1 VAGYPLTRAPRAC
14 AACGAK
20 NHPDWRKCQRCQSPL
35 LVAAVVERPEQSD
48 STLRI
53 GFVAP
58 MAAIA
63 AILAIGGV
71 LLLRGSDQ
79 PSVQATES
87 GGARTGSRRSGAAEG
102 DVATG
107 ADRRALGDPVTPA
120 DFTRRGV
127 ASFRGDDFASALTQF
142 EAAVVARP
150 DDPNALDMLGQTL
163 VRLNRAP
170 EAIPRLE
177 SAVRLAPSKW
187 SYRFNLARARG
198 LSGDWVGA
206 VEDYRAADRLFPDD
220 HATLFNLALAL
231 RQAGRTAEAAPML
244 ERVIALAPE
253 DPSFVLTAA
262 RTYDELDRREEAVA
276 SYRKFL
282 SQSATGAD
290 ADAARGRLARL
301 ESSDGPKP

>member
-1 VAGYPLTRAPRAC
+1 MAP
-14 AACGAK
+14 
-20 NHPDWRKCQRCQSPL
+20 
-35 LVAAVVERPEQSD
+35 
-48 STLRI
+48 T
-53 GFVAP
+53 
-58 MAAIA
+58 AAIV
-63 AILAIGGV
+63 AILAIGG
-71 LLLRGSDQ
+71 LLLMRGSDK
-79 PSVQATES
+79 PSVQTTES
-87 GGARTGSRRSGAAEG
+87 GGARFGSRRSAAEG
-102 DVATG
+102 DVSTR
-107 ADRRALGDPVTPA
+107 ADRQALGDPVTPA

-127 ASFRGDDFASALTQF
+127 ASFRGEDFASALTQF
-142 EAAVVARP
+142 EAAVDARP

-198 LSGDWVGA
+198 LSGDWAGA
-206 VEDYRAADRLFPDD
+206 VEDYRAADRLFRDD

-231 RQAGRTAEAAPML
+231 RKAGRTAEAAPIL

-253 DPSFVLTAA
+253 DPSFVLMAA

-282 SQSATGAD
+282 SRSATGAD